1 MLSTNSRIFKDKVKY
16 WILSNSNFTDYDLSP
31 NMDSFHD
38 VSIALMEIF
47 NREKGVYTSY
57 ITNEFNLFEDWCRGL
72 PTCLHTWN
80 FLFGVR
86 AKYLFAD
93 WKEVDVDDLNMDEM
107 DAETR
112 VIHEIYLVIHREYEK
127 EVNKK

>member
-1 MLSTNSRIFKDKVKY
+1 MISANSRVSKEKVKY
-16 WILSNSNFTDYDLSP
+16 WILSNSDFTDYDLSL
-31 NMDSFHD
+31 NMESFHE
-38 VSIALMEIF
+38 VAVALMEIF
-47 NREKGVYTSY
+47 NHEKGVYTSY
-57 ITNEFNLFEDWCRGL
+57 ITSEFTLFKDWCRGL

-93 WKEVDVDDLNMDEM
+93 WKEVEVDDLNMDEM
-107 DAETR
+107 QAER
-112 VIHEIYLVIHREYEK
+112 RIIYEIYKAIHTEYEK